1 MIGLM
6 ADYRLLEV
14 ENERIYSYSGDF
26 RRAGFF
32 GSCGEARLLRTPG
45 NFWSCLCWADCFR
58 DYLASFE
65 GPFTVLVFLIVGNTE
80 DFALDTRFVSIP
92 NGWIFQVESSLAVEC
107 FCRLDHFSEDRL
119 RKVVQYCL
127 CREFLGRV

>member
-1 MIGLM
+1 MNVFIVILAIFGGLVFLGL
-6 ADYRLLEV
+6 AVKL
-14 ENERIYSYSGDF
+14 
-26 RRAGFF
+26 AFF
-32 GSCGEARLLRTPG
+32 GLRVIFG
-45 NFWSCLCWADCFR
+45 
-58 DYLASFE
+58 LAFV
-65 GPFTVLVFLIVGNTE
+65 GLIVFAIILIVGNTE

-119 RKVVQYCL
+119 RKVVPYCL